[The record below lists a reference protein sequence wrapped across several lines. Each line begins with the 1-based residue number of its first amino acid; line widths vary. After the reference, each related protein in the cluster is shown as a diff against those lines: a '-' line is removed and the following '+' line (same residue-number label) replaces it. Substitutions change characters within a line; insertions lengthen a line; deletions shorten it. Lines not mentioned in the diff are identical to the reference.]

1 MRMCKVRLGE
11 NLIEKLLLSKR
22 LVTLSM
28 NFLQVFTLNFKLV
41 LVFKP
46 PFLTDA
52 VESERERES
61 VL

>member
-1 MRMCKVRLGE
+1 M
-11 NLIEKLLLSKR
+11 IEKLLLSKR